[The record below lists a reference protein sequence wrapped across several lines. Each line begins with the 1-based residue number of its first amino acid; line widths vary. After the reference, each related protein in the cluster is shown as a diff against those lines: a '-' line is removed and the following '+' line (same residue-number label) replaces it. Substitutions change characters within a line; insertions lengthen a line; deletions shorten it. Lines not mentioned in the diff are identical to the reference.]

1 LIKIKNQGGFRIMKI
16 KSIIL
21 VLVVVLLFSQGLCL
35 NAQEQE
41 EYLTWLDGND
51 YLEIPEEIRIIY
63 VGGLVDM
70 FWYITCYDQP
80 EFYKNIEAK
89 MKDMSLIQIRKI
101 FDKYLEGHP
110 EYLHQAA
117 ASSFN
122 YAISELIPD

>member
-1 LIKIKNQGGFRIMKI
+1 MKR
-16 KSIIL
+16 KVIL
-21 VLVVVLLFSQGLCL
+21 LGLVIVLLLSQGLCL
-35 NAQEQE
+35 NAQEQGV
-41 EYLTWLDGND
+41 LTCMNGNN
-51 YLEIPEEIRIIY
+51 YLEMTEEIRNIY
-63 VGGLVDM
+63 VGLVDM